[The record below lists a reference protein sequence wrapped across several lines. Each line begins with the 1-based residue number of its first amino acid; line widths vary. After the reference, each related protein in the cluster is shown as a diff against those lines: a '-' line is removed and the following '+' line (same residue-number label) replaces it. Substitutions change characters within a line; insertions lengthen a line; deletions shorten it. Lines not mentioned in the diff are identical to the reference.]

1 MSTFQIGNRIIGD
14 GHPAYIIA
22 EMSGNH
28 AGSIERAK
36 EIVRAAKESGAD
48 CIKIQTYTPDTLTID
63 CHNKYF
69 QVENGTWEGENL
81 YSLYGKAYTPWEWQ
95 KEIKAEADRV
105 GIDFFSTPFDT
116 TAVDFLEEMGVS
128 FYKVAS
134 FEAVDL
140 SLLKYIAK
148 TGKPIIMSV
157 GMSSKEEIKEAVEAI
172 YETGNRQLAILKC
185 SSAYPAD
192 PKEMNLNTIK
202 DMKEWLQLPV
212 GLSDHS
218 MGSLSAST
226 AVALGANIIEKHFCL
241 GREIENPDASFSMTP
256 SEFREMVDT
265 VRTVESSLGKVK
277 YGVSNQEESSMVF
290 RRSVFVVEDIK
301 KGEEFTEKNTRVIR
315 PGYGEKPK
323 YITDILGKK
332 AECDLERGTPFSFEQ
347 LGKGKIVFLT
357 NNENAYPLY
366 DWLCEKEGMENVLLF
381 SNKITVDMIE
391 KLEPAWVI
399 SFNYRHFVPAKVVQ
413 MMKGRI
419 LNLHTS
425 YLPENKGS
433 SPNFF
438 SFLNDTKKGV
448 TIQEMGEGLDK
459 GDIYCQKEM
468 EFDETKE
475 TFASSYNRLIE
486 EMTALFREKW
496 DEIKSGSLKP
506 YPQQGEGSYHTMKEL
521 DAIREKAPFQWNDNI
536 AAYKAGFQQ
545 E

>member
-1 MSTFQIGNRIIGD
+1 MTTIQIGNRMIGD

-22 EMSGNH
+22 EMSANH

-36 EIVRAAKESGAD
+36 EIVRAAKKSGAD

-63 CHNKYF
+63 CHNQYF

-81 YSLYGKAYTPWEWQ
+81 YSLYQKAYTPWEWQ

-116 TAVDFLEEMGVS
+116 TAVDFLEEIGVS

-134 FEAVDL
+134 FESGDL
-140 SLLKYIAK
+140 PLLRYIAK

-172 YETGNRQLAILKC
+172 YETGNHQLAVLKC

-192 PKEMNLNTIK
+192 PKDMNLNTIR
-202 DMKEWLQLPV
+202 DMKEWLQIPI

-218 MGSLSAST
+218 MGTQST
-226 AVALGANIIEKHFCL
+226 ATAIALGANIIEKHFCL
-241 GREIENPDASFSMTP
+241 SREIENPDACFSMTP
-256 SEFREMVDT
+256 EEFGEMVEA
-265 VRTVESSLGKVK
+265 VRTVESSMGTVV
-277 YGVSNQEESSMVF
+277 YGVSSQERSSMVF
-290 RRSVFVVEDIK
+290 RRSIFIVEDIK
-301 KGEEFTEKNTRVIR
+301 KGEVFNEKNLRIIR

-347 LGKGKIVFLT
+347 LGKGKILFLT
-357 NNENAYPLY
+357 NNENTQPLY
-366 DWLCEKEGMENVLLF
+366 QWLSKKEGAENVLLF
-381 SNKITVDMIE
+381 SNKITAQMIE
-391 KLEPAWVI
+391 KLEPSWVI
-399 SFNYRHFVPAKVVQ
+399 SFNYRHIVPKQVIC

-448 TIQEMGEGLDK
+448 TIQEMGEALDA
-459 GDIYCQKEM
+459 GDIYCQKEIL
-468 EFDETKE
+468 FDETKE
-475 TFASSYNRLIE
+475 TFASSYQKLIE
-486 EMTALFREKW
+486 AMTVLFEEQW
-496 DEIKSGSLKP
+496 EEIKSGRCKTF
-506 YPQQGEGSYHTMKEL
+506 PQQGDGSYHTMKEL
-521 DAIREKAPFQWNDNI
+521 EEIRAKFPFSWEDNI
-536 AAYKAGFQQ
+536 ADFKAGLQQ